1 VGKVLFILAFSALT
15 VPCSANVIYVDEDA
29 PHGGDGTMWEGAYRF
44 LQDALREP
52 NLANGWQIWVAAG
65 VYKPDSSQADPNGNG
80 SRYATFQ
87 LVNGVGLY
95 GGFTGGE
102 NSLEERDWQRNETI
116 LSGDLLG
123 DDGPGQGNN
132 NDENSY
138 HVVVGS
144 GTDASAVFDGF
155 TITAGCADGMGALKN
170 GGGMYNSTGSP
181 TVKNC
186 TFRDNSATYGGG
198 MYNSYSNP
206 RLTNCRFSANIA
218 QRSGG
223 GTYNSGAGPILT
235 NCILSVNSAENG
247 GGVHNSNSNSRITN
261 CTFTGNSAV
270 SSTGDGG
277 AVYNWLGKPVVTN
290 CTFSANAAN
299 DHGGGI
305 YCGDFSNTE
314 IRNCIFCDNSAAVG
328 PEIALNDDPCFPP
341 SVTVSCCDV
350 GGGQGGV
357 GGWGLLNWEPGNI
370 EADPLFVDPNGPDGI
385 VGTGDEDLRLSENSP
400 CIDAGNNSVVETN
413 STDLDGNPRILD
425 GDKDGNSVV
434 DMGAYEFNITCCGAD
449 LNGDGLVNYVDFA
462 VLAGQWL
469 EEVGVLS
476 ADIAPDCGDG
486 KVAIEDILI
495 LAANWLAITGET
507 NLAGYWPMDDD
518 ANNTTVADSVGGNNG
533 TAQQNTS
540 DISITGMIDGALSF
554 NGIDDY
560 IQIADSEPLSPTDEV
575 TVCGWFWFNDASE
588 NVGLIHSNL
597 FNIAFRSRLEFH
609 SRSI

>member
-1 VGKVLFILAFSALT
+1 
-15 VPCSANVIYVDEDA
+15 
-29 PHGGDGTMWEGAYRF
+29 
-44 LQDALREP
+44 
-52 NLANGWQIWVAAG
+52 
-65 VYKPDSSQADPNGNG
+65 
-80 SRYATFQ
+80 
-87 LVNGVGLY
+87 
-95 GGFTGGE
+95 
-102 NSLEERDWQRNETI
+102 
-116 LSGDLLG
+116 
-123 DDGPGQGNN
+123 
-132 NDENSY
+132 
-138 HVVVGS
+138 
-144 GTDASAVFDGF
+144 
-155 TITAGCADGMGALKN
+155 
-170 GGGMYNSTGSP
+170 
-181 TVKNC
+181 
-186 TFRDNSATYGGG
+186 

-385 VGTGDEDLRLSENSP
+385 VGTGDENLRLSENSP

-425 GDKDGNSVV
+425 GDKDGDSVV
-434 DMGAYEFNITCCGAD
+434 DMGAYEFSITCCGAD

-588 NVGLIHSNL
+588 NVGLIWKHNYNYALWTTSDTVRFAAWNSSSEGSTATFSTSLLEAGWNFIAGVFDGTTVICISGIGRVHSIL
-597 FNIAFRSRLEFH
+597 TAKSTMSGFSTGPYPARRLKHCIINNPYSKRTAYPNF
-609 SRSI
+609 SKQPGLYLTNMVCRRRF